1 MVSRMNPNP
10 DASMNAQAPEPPGF
24 PAPGVDGFQAD
35 FSLWPVLLARL
46 PGRQPG
52 QLGLERARQW
62 LDTLEAAL
70 QRQQPFA
77 VVCDMNA
84 YISHK
89 GESPEEKK
97 AAALWMKR
105 HLAAFHQYCRGNVY
119 VIGDDAARAALLASG
134 RQQAGASPV
143 RIAAAATLP
152 EAVALA
158 RQMLA

>member
-1 MVSRMNPNP
+1 MVSRMNPETN
-10 DASMNAQAPEPPGF
+10 MKTQAPELPRF

-52 QLGLERARQW
+52 QPGLERARQW

-77 VVCDMNA
+77 VVCDRSA
-84 YISHK
+84 YSRHK
-89 GESPEEKK
+89 GESAEEKK
-97 AAALWMKR
+97 AAALWMKS

-119 VIGDDAARAALLASG
+119 VIGDEAARAALLASG

-143 RIAAAATLP
+143 RVAAAATLP

>member
-1 MVSRMNPNP
+1 MVSRMNPETN
-10 DASMNAQAPEPPGF
+10 MKTQAPEQPGF
-24 PAPGVDGFQAD
+24 SAPGVDGFQAD

-46 PGRQPG
+46 PGRQLG
-52 QLGLERARQW
+52 QPELERARQW

-97 AAALWMKR
+97 AAAL
-105 HLAAFHQYCRGNVY
+105 
-119 VIGDDAARAALLASG
+119 
-134 RQQAGASPV
+134 
-143 RIAAAATLP
+143 
-152 EAVALA
+152 
-158 RQMLA
+158 

>member
-1 MVSRMNPNP
+1 MVNRMNPDTN
-10 DASMNAQAPEPPGF
+10 MKTQAPELLRF

-46 PGRQPG
+46 PGRQP
-52 QLGLERARQW
+52 GLERARQW

-97 AAALWMKR
+97 AAALWMKS

>member
-1 MVSRMNPNP
+1 MVSRMNPETN
-10 DASMNAQAPEPPGF
+10 MKTQAPELLGF

-46 PGRQPG
+46 PGRQP
-52 QLGLERARQW
+52 GLERARQW

-97 AAALWMKR
+97 AAALWMKS

-119 VIGDDAARAALLASG
+119 VIADEAARAALLASG

-143 RIAAAATLP
+143 RVAAAATLP